1 MVKVTIKQKGNRP
14 KAFWALFTY
23 SGPIRKHK
31 NEIKR
36 EKKSDLPDSNQ
47 RPKDSQGWNPLQS
60 SALPT
65 ELRSDKAVA
74 AGIRAQV
81 STATTWNS
89 YH

>member
-1 MVKVTIKQKGNRP
+1 
-14 KAFWALFTY
+14 
-23 SGPIRKHK
+23 
-31 NEIKR
+31 
-36 EKKSDLPDSNQ
+36 
-47 RPKDSQGWNPLQS
+47 S

-65 ELRSDKAVA
+65 ELRSDKSVA